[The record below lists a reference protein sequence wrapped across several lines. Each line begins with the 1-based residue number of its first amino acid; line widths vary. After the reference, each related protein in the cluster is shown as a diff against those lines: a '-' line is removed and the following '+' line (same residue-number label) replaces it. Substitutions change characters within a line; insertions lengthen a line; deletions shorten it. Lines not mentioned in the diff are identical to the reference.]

1 MNSLKEVQDTYARLW
16 TTRAAR
22 EAYLAQNLEAQ
33 DQRGVRLY
41 ANLIEIGRLD
51 LMTSIYPTFKA
62 LLGKKFKDLVHSYYE
77 CMPPDNYNLNQS
89 AKKFAVYLRDY
100 EPKLLE
106 RHPFICELADY
117 EWIELEVLEAL
128 DNPDKSRVKAAQEAG
143 DAVSFAA
150 LRPVLTEVYRLRRY
164 KYPVPEIARI
174 LLSGQKLPR
183 RVKAEPTY
191 SVIYRDKDDFSCRF
205 LEVEELAMAII
216 EKMHEHPEMNYG
228 DLIKFAVS
236 VSDAGPQ
243 ETVDAFLELVE
254 SLKESSLIVF
264 DR

>member
-1 MNSLKEVQDTYARLW
+1 MHSLKEVQDTYARLW

-22 EAYLAQNLEAQ
+22 EAYLEQTGEAQ
-33 DQRGVRLY
+33 DRRGVKLY

-51 LMTSIYPTFKA
+51 LMGSIYPTFKA

-89 AKKFAVYLRDY
+89 ARRFAEYLGQY
-100 EPKLLE
+100 EPALVA

-128 DNPDKSRVKAAQEAG
+128 DLTEKTSLEAAPEAG

-150 LRPVLTEVYRLRRY
+150 LRPVLTDVYRLRRY
-164 KYPVPEIARI
+164 KYPVPQIAR
-174 LLSGQKLPR
+174 LLLDGAKLPR
-183 RVKAEPTY
+183 RVKAEATY

-216 EKMHEHPEMNYG
+216 EKMHGHPEMNYG
-228 DLIKFAVS
+228 DLIKYAVA

-254 SLKESSLIVF
+254 SLKESAFIVF

>member
-1 MNSLKEVQDTYARLW
+1 MQSLKEVQDTYARLW

-22 EAYLAQNLEAQ
+22 DAYLEQTGEPQ
-33 DQRGVRLY
+33 DRRGVKLY

-51 LMTSIYPTFKA
+51 LMGSIYPTFKA

-89 AKKFAVYLRDY
+89 ARRFAQYLAQY
-100 EPKLLE
+100 EPALVA

-128 DNPDKSRVKAAQEAG
+128 DEAQKTASQAAQEPG
-143 DAVSFAA
+143 DALAFAA
-150 LRPVLTEVYRLRRY
+150 LRPVLTDVYRLRRY
-164 KYPVPEIARI
+164 KYPVPQISRQ
-174 LLSGQKLPR
+174 LLDGQKLPR
-183 RVKAEPTY
+183 RVKADATY
-191 SVIYRDKDDFSCRF
+191 SVIYRDKEDFSCRF
-205 LEVEELAMAII
+205 LEVEELAMSII
-216 EKMHEHPEMNYG
+216 EQMHDHPDMNYG
-228 DLIKFAVS
+228 DLIKYAVS

-254 SLKESSLIVF
+254 SLKESALIVF

>member
-1 MNSLKEVQDTYARLW
+1 MQSLKEVQDTYARLW

-22 EAYLAQNLEAQ
+22 EAYLEQTGEPQ
-33 DQRGVRLY
+33 DKRGVRLY

-51 LMTSIYPTFKA
+51 LMGSIYPTFKA

-89 AKKFAVYLRDY
+89 ARRFAQYLAQY
-100 EPKLLE
+100 EPALVA

-117 EWIELEVLEAL
+117 EWIELEVLEAC
-128 DNPDKSRVKAAQEAG
+128 DQAEITPAQAAQEPG
-143 DAVSFAA
+143 DALTFAA
-150 LRPVLTEVYRLRRY
+150 LRPVLTDVYRLRRY
-164 KYPVPEIARI
+164 KYPVPQISR
-174 LLSGQKLPR
+174 LLLDGQKLPR
-183 RVKAEPTY
+183 RVKAEATY
-191 SVIYRDKDDFSCRF
+191 TVIYRDKEDFSCRF

-216 EKMHEHPEMNYG
+216 EQIHDHPDMNYG
-228 DLIKFAVS
+228 DLIKYAVS

-254 SLKESSLIVF
+254 SLKESALIVF